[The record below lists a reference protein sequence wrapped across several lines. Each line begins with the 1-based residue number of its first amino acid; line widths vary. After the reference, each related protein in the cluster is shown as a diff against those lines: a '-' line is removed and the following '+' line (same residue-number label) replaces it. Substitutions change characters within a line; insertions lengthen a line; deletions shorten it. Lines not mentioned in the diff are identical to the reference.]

1 MVRRQKLLAVIWILV
16 ICICVA
22 FLFIQYQNRKSQTIL
37 NLSVEQKVSDFDVLC
52 EILDKSYPFWSEVE
66 QAGIDKE
73 NIYNTYRTNIAN
85 TDTDIEFFK
94 YIGYFLKE
102 FEGFGHLS
110 VLDGYMYGIYMDTI
124 SESNPL
130 LSIEEE
136 KSIEP
141 LRKTLENSVSKN
153 TYRLLDQS
161 HAGFRSII
169 GLKEEYKNEDT
180 ESITEPPEI
189 VTSIYDERTAY
200 IKIDSFELTRYQKD
214 KEILEA
220 FFEQITDIP
229 NLIIDLRGNS
239 GGSDLYWQDLIV
251 KPNAKANLIS
261 ERYFLFN
268 QNEITDD
275 YISALGVSKNEIGTL
290 PKSLLSHYK
299 NNFTHYTTDTET
311 FDVAEN
317 PYSGTI
323 WILVDD
329 TVYSASENF
338 VMFCKNTGFATL
350 VGTSTNGDGGMADPL
365 LVSLPNSGLIIRF
378 SIFYGLNRDG
388 SGNEA
393 NGTKPDIIISENED
407 ALTKCLERINH

>member
-1 MVRRQKLLAVIWILV
+1 MGRRKKLLAVICILV

-110 VLDGYMYGIYMDTI
+110 VLDGYMYRIYMDTI

-275 YISALGVSKNEIGTL
+275 YISALGVSKNEIDTL

-393 NGTKPDIIISENED
+393 NGTKPDIIIFENED